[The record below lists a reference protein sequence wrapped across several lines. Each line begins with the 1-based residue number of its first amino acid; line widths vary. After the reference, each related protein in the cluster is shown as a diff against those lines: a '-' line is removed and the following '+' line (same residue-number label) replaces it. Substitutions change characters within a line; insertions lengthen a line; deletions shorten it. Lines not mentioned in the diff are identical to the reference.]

1 MLFVHHLKYY
11 KFYLKKRK
19 KRKKNIHDIWKIR
32 RVSGKGGKSWFM
44 DHRLSR
50 DVVDLASFRAKGR
63 SPFLTLRGVFP
74 LCTPVSS
81 RGAKGWWRQEG
92 QQCCQTPSIS
102 VSTFLSSSPHL
113 FLPAFSTVWF
123 LFLSRTR
130 VSYTRSPRTPP
141 LFFLSLRPYSK
152 CFPSKPTPFF
162 PSKYPRRVF
171 HSSRFFFSRNN
182 RRNTHPHCSQ
192 FLFRVMRQP
201 FLFIPFSPLSTFRSF
216 FLSFLTRR
224 KVQAISRE
232 NKREDSALVRK
243 GESKEEALGE

>member
-1 MLFVHHLKYY
+1 MFENITNFTENLLWFVQRYETNENVVRTSSEILQILF
-11 KFYLKKRK
+11 KKKKK

-50 DVVDLASFRAKGR
+50 DVVDLASYRAKGR

-152 CFPSKPTPFF
+152 CFPSKPTLFF
-162 PSKYPRRVF
+162 PLQVSAPRF
-171 HSSRFFFSRNN
+171 
-182 RRNTHPHCSQ
+182 
-192 FLFRVMRQP
+192 P
-201 FLFIPFSPLSTFRSF
+201 FLA
-216 FLSFLTRR
+216 FLLL
-224 KVQAISRE
+224 A
-232 NKREDSALVRK
+232 
-243 GESKEEALGE
+243 